1 MAFEHRHG
9 EWCVGTNLRAFK
21 KLTRRACEEH
31 CNSAA
36 CVCFQYKEELVDGNC
51 RFTLANEFVQTKKS
65 RVGFDAFLREGTAAQ
80 GAGAGVTA
88 AGGARGLACGA
99 GSGASLWPSAA
110 AAASAEG
117 GGVPPFYVYPLPG
130 PSLDALARCYS
141 AIKRGAWPWGA
152 GQPGHL
158 APAVWVS
165 EALHAHPA
173 RVDRP
178 EQASVLVVP
187 VAGALSEAAGSCDGT
202 SHYERML
209 QASQLLRSSTD
220 FRRRPQRHI
229 VVAAA
234 DTPRNLLGEL
244 GTAASKGGAVAA
256 CLSWGTCGGFKPPA
270 GVALLPSPPL
280 AELTSART
288 RAMVDAE
295 ACGGGGFG
303 AASAAGS
310 DRRSLQLFFRGSLG
324 RTKEAQSLRVRIAL
338 LRAVAGAEV
347 RFTGSELLQPSAVAF
362 AASHKV
368 SLNSR
373 AKADVQTYVRGM
385 LRSRFCLAPL
395 GDEPSPGQ
403 RLFDAIAA
411 GCVPIIVGN
420 LHDRSTLP
428 FSAHLDYSRFS
439 GSIPRERFLAD
450 PVLAVEALLHKLQP
464 QLPTLRHALADA
476 RRRLGF
482 GSSDVGP
489 FNGSATFGGAAL
501 QLVIDGALRARG
513 GNTTAARG
521 FAAAMAAPAPQEHTP
536 AELEDIRQSFENMI
550 LV

>member
-1 MAFEHRHG
+1 MGFEHHHG

-36 CVCFQYKEELVDGNC
+36 CVCYQYKEELVDGNC
-51 RFTLANEFVQTKKS
+51 RFTLAHEFVATKKS
-65 RVGFDAFLREGTAAQ
+65 RVGFDAFLRDGATAQ
-80 GAGAGVTA
+80 GAGAGVLA
-88 AGGARGLACGA
+88 GARGQACGA
-99 GSGASLWPSAA
+99 SSGASLWPSAA

-117 GGVPPFYVYPLPG
+117 GGMPPFYVYPLPG
-130 PSLDALARCYS
+130 PSLDALARCYA

-152 GQPGHL
+152 SQPGHL
-158 APAVWVS
+158 AAAVWVS

-173 RVDRP
+173 RVERP
-178 EQASVLVVP
+178 ELASVLVVP
-187 VAGALSEAAGSCDGT
+187 VAGALSEAVGSCDGT
-202 SHYERML
+202 THYERML

-229 VVAAA
+229 LVAAA

-244 GTAASKGGAVAA
+244 GTAAAKGGAVAA
-256 CLSWGTCGGFKPPA
+256 CLSWGSCGGFKPPA
-270 GVALLPSPPL
+270 GAALLPFPPL

-295 ACGGGGFG
+295 ACGGGGRG
-303 AASAAGS
+303 AASAQGS
-310 DRRSLQLFFRGSLG
+310 ERRATQLFFRGSLG

-338 LRAVAGAEV
+338 LRAVGGAEV
-347 RFTGSELLQPSAVAF
+347 RFTGTELLQPSAVTY
-362 AASHKV
+362 AAAHKV
-368 SLNSR
+368 DLHSR
-373 AKADVQTYVRGM
+373 AKADVPTYVRGM

-395 GDEPSPGQ
+395 GDEPSPGR

-411 GCVPIIVGN
+411 GCVPILVGD
-420 LHDRSTLP
+420 LHDRSALP

-439 GSIPRERFLAD
+439 ASIPRDRFLAD

-464 QLPTLRHALADA
+464 QLPTLRKALADA
-476 RRRLGF
+476 RQRLGY
-482 GSSDVGP
+482 GNGDAGP
-489 FNGSATFGGAAL
+489 FNSTATFGGAAV
-501 QLVIDGALRARG
+501 QLLIDGALRARG
-513 GNTTAARG
+513 GNTTATKG
-521 FAAAMAAPAPQEHTP
+521 FAAAMAAPAPKHTT